1 LLYKQVTFPIIFF
14 GGIVVDKMYS
24 TKKRILELREE
35 VENEFLS
42 TNMNEQK
49 LLELSVE
56 LDTLILMYVQDK
68 KVNLA

>member
-1 LLYKQVTFPIIFF
+1 M
-14 GGIVVDKMYS
+14 DKMYS

-42 TNMNEQK
+42 ANMNEQK